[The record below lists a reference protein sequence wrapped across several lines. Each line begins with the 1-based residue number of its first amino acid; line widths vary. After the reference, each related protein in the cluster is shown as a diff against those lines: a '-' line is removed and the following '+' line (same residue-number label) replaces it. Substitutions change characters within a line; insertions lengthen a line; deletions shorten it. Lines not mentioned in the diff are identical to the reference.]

1 MRPVRQSYNPFLFLI
16 CYATICLASCRSLPQ
31 PFEREESNNPIIE
44 KILASPSVMI
54 TPIVNAP
61 PPINFQL
68 AQQVATEAQRRQI
81 AAVTRGAS
89 RKANLLQGTASTHRN
104 ESGDILIRIDWKLA
118 GADGILIDQTAMET
132 EAFEPTADDPWL
144 LYANSNFTKIVDQ
157 TGAFLEEAFFGRESE
172 EPRVTEGF
180 EAEPDFQNPY
190 HLYVRDVM
198 GAPGDGSQ
206 SLTNAMNELLGTEEI
221 PLPLVVDP
229 VPGDLSFV
237 IAGRVELRK
246 LDESAEAITFIWD
259 LMLPSEEILGSV
271 KQENV
276 IPQGSLDGEWGEVAF
291 EVAAAAAD
299 GLMSVLL
306 QMDPLTT
313 ETLAEPKF
321 GSAP

>member
-1 MRPVRQSYNPFLFLI
+1 MRTVRQSYNPFLLLI
-16 CYATICLASCRSLPQ
+16 CCVTFCLASCRSLPQ
-31 PFEREESNNPIIE
+31 PFERGESNNPIIE
-44 KILASPSVMI
+44 KILASPNVMI
-54 TPIVNAP
+54 TPVVNAP
-61 PPINFQL
+61 PPVNFQL
-68 AQQVATEAQRRQI
+68 AQQVAAEAQRRDI

-89 RKANLLQGTASTHRN
+89 RRANLLQGTASTHHN
-104 ESGDILIRIDWKLA
+104 ESGDVLIRINWELA
-118 GADGILIDQTAMET
+118 GADGILIDRMATET

-144 LYANSNFTKIVDQ
+144 RFANSDFTKIVDQ
-157 TGAFLEEAFFGRESE
+157 TGAFLEKALFGHEIE

-180 EAEPDFQNPY
+180 EVELDFNNPY
-190 HLYVRDVM
+190 HLYIRNVV

-206 SLTNAMNELLGTEEI
+206 SLTNAMNELLGAEEI

-229 VPGDLSFV
+229 LPSDFSFV

-246 LDESAEAITFIWD
+246 LDESAEFITFIWD

-276 IPQGSLDGEWGEVAF
+276 IPEGSLDGEWGEVAF

-313 ETLAEPKF
+313 EH
-321 GSAP
+321 